1 MMNVFDPI
9 KLDLNNSI
17 KNKENYLN
25 YISKKDNNNIE
36 KVNSNK
42 IISNTVKSYQT
53 MKMFYRN
60 ISLSNVYRVY
70 KKNTQIISNNNN
82 NNFKLNKDNSISKL
96 FNQETLIMPINNQK
110 VSFEKFFDN
119 FSKNSKLNKKNSCF
133 ICNRPENLRF
143 NIKLYH
149 TKNCKHFICLICGKY
164 YYEGKIEQGIF
175 DKKCPKFK
183 CLEEY
188 TKEEI
193 KEMISKKFLEKMN
206 KILTNSS
213 SNQDKLKLTNKCK
226 LYYLN
231 NNVFDVVNI
240 QSENLIKNYLEL
252 KNIVCKNC
260 KESALFGRTMSTYII
275 CLNCGEKFCK
285 YCFKNY
291 DGNHLN
297 KNSKNY
303 CKIYYRDLYGFKIK
317 IKQKKIYIIG
327 YIIVSYIILLI
338 GMTKNFTNFFFKKEK
353 YNFLYIIMFILILFI
368 NMFFLILITPYYPII
383 INICD

>member
-1 MMNVFDPI
+1 MKNFETL

-17 KNKENYLN
+17 NNKENYLN
-25 YISKKDNNNIE
+25 YISKNDKNNI
-36 KVNSNK
+36 KKLNSNLP
-42 IISNTVKSYQT
+42 SNTVRSYQT

-60 ISLSNVYRVY
+60 ISLSNVYRVF
-70 KKNTQIISNNNN
+70 KKNSQIITHNN
-82 NNFKLNKDNSISKL
+82 NNFNINKDNSMSKL
-96 FNQETLIMPINNQK
+96 FNQETLIMTSNNQK
-110 VSFEKFFDN
+110 FNFEKFLDN
-119 FSKNSKLNKKNSCF
+119 FKNSKLNQKSCCF
-133 ICNRPENLRF
+133 ICNRKENLRF
-143 NIKLYH
+143 NIKLFH
-149 TKNCKHFICLICGKY
+149 TKNCKHFICLVCGKY

-175 DKKCPKFK
+175 DKKCPNFK
-183 CLEEY
+183 CLEEF

-193 KEMISKKFLEKMN
+193 KEMISKKFFDKMN
-206 KILTNSS
+206 KIILTNSIS
-213 SNQDKLKLTNKCK
+213 IKNNLKLTDKCK
-226 LYYLN
+226 SYYLN
-231 NNVFDVVNI
+231 NNVFDIINI
-240 QSENLIKNYLEL
+240 QSENLIKTYLKL

-291 DGNHLN
+291 DETHLN
-297 KNSKNY
+297 KDSKNY